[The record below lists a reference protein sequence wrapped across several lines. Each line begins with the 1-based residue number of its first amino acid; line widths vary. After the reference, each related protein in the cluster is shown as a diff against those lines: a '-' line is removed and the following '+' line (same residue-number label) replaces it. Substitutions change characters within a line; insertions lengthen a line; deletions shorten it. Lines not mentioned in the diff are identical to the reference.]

1 MTQPTILLTG
11 FEPFGDHAINPSA
24 LVAEALA
31 GATFA
36 GAVVRAAILPVDAAR
51 VGPLLHGLLEET
63 RPVVALAL
71 GLAAGRAALH
81 VERVAVNVRDF
92 AIADNAGAQATG
104 DPICAAGPDA
114 YLATVPVRALVTA
127 IRAAGV
133 PACLSNTAGTYLCN
147 QALYTL
153 MHLVAGWAAPRPR
166 CGFIHLPCLPA
177 QAAQHARSF
186 GDEGW
191 PSMSLATMCD
201 GVRAALHATL
211 EGVMIS

>member
-11 FEPFGDHAINPSA
+11 FEPFGDHALNPSA
-24 LVAEALA
+24 QVAAALA
-31 GATFA
+31 GTTVG
-36 GAVVRAAILPVDAAR
+36 GAVVRAATLPVDAAR

-71 GLAAGRAALH
+71 GLAAGRAALN

-92 AIADNAGAQATG
+92 AIADNAGVQATG
-104 DPICAAGPDA
+104 EPICADGPDA

-153 MHLVAGWAAPRPR
+153 AHLVAGWPVPRPL
-166 CGFIHLPCLPA
+166 CGFLHLPCLPE
-177 QAAQHARSF
+177 QAAQQARSF

-191 PSMSLATMCD
+191 PSMSLATMCA

-211 EGVMIS
+211 EGVTIS